1 MAQRSRLHRRPQ
13 ASPGTSRRARRGIP
27 GEGSAHRE
35 LGRKQC
41 VRAGSRRGRSPRW
54 YPCLGRLLRASD
66 VCVPSSVC
74 GGVCGP
80 PPPAR
85 RALLIQSRHRGH
97 VRWAYDTQ
105 HPDSRPQRERP
116 GDRGLQRRGD
126 VPPVG
131 PCRGD
136 GITPPQ
142 PPTAAR
148 PVFAVLGH
156 HPQPLRMAWPRGS
169 ARGSR
174 VWRSCRA
181 HQISTSS
188 AGRGGICF
196 HCAGA
201 SRWWPRMPRS
211 RGPLQVVEL
220 RRRAREVSA
229 SSPTEATSVF
239 TVLAHHA
246 GRLGR
251 HGLKDPLEVVEPRG
265 RASFTRSAPR
275 RRRRRHQSSPCWRI
289 TLAASGAMVSRI
301 RSRSS
306 SVENSTTIRP
316 LRRPRSTLTLVSK

>member
-85 RALLIQSRHRGH
+85 RALLIQGRHRGH

-156 HPQPLRMAWPRGS
+156 HPSRFGWHGREDRLEVAECGGRVALTRS
-169 ARGSR
+169 APHRP
-174 VWRSCRA
+174 A
-181 HQISTSS
+181 
-188 AGRGGICF
+188 
-196 HCAGA
+196 
-201 SRWWPRMPRS
+201 
-211 RGPLQVVEL
+211 
-220 RRRAREVSA
+220 
-229 SSPTEATSVF
+229 EAASVF
-239 TVLAHHA
+239 TVPGHRA
-246 GRLGR
+246 GGLGCQ
-251 HGLKDPLEVVEPRG
+251 GLEVPCRWSSLDAVL
-265 RASFTRSAPR
+265 ARSAPR

-306 SVENSTTIRP
+306 SLEAV
-316 LRRPRSTLTLVSK
+316 PRSQGQRLVADGGDISLHRAGASRWPPRAPWSQGSARGRRAWRTPPRSGPYGARDRP